1 VTCRWFSPGT
11 PVSSTN
17 KTDSHDM
24 TEILLKVALN
34 TTSHTKPTY
43 FNSTCTIILSSII
56 SSIYSCLSTTSR
68 WCPVPM
74 HKISDHTILYSFF
87 FLCDNLINTLYW
99 PIPHNDTTLGGSND
113 FSSSR
118 VRYLIIFV
126 SDLWHVGGFLR
137 FPPPIKLTATIWLKY
152 CWKWR

>member
-1 VTCRWFSPGT
+1 VTCRLFSPGT

-56 SSIYSCLSTTSR
+56 GSIYICL
-68 WCPVPM
+68 WFI
-74 HKISDHTILYSFF
+74 KNA
-87 FLCDNLINTLYW
+87 LCF
-99 PIPHNDTTLGGSND
+99 GAE
-113 FSSSR
+113 
-118 VRYLIIFV
+118 
-126 SDLWHVGGFLR
+126 GFLLYIVTR
-137 FPPPIKLTATIWLKY
+137 LEEKSLLPPRVVSLCGIGQ
-152 CWKWR
+152 